1 MTDEQGEGPTN
12 DDAKAFVQKQRK
24 RVPVETSQGTFFAR
38 HITIGDIKFFSEYFD
53 EKNKDSAD
61 LRALGE
67 RLLKLLVCTNH
78 EADKVPALTDEVYNK
93 LSAEDIKV
101 LTEGVSKAC
110 NVALLS
116 DGDPL
121 KALGAAVFDQLAEQ
135 GKRMAQAAAKI
146 KETLNSSFGSMS
158 ATLKAALGENLT
170 GLSAIREALKMSS
183 AVEAMREVQ
192 EKRDLLF
199 SCAVK
204 DPAGTFAASETLR
217 KFQEDRDRFA
227 SSKPIDLL
235 SEIDKGPP
243 FVSPIASE
251 RLLRS
256 PTLPRMEETPM
267 GRAAIAAEES
277 ADQLQEVSGLV
288 GQMVEQLGKLHTL
301 FLTEVIP
308 QWVRNLEDG
317 AKATNTSIGLAK
329 KAIYLSIGVTVL
341 MTCWQLWVAREYKLE
356 NDKQQATSEALF
368 RKQLEVSQEL
378 NTQLTADSK
387 RLQEELS
394 KLSQAVA
401 DLQQPLPASGAPRPK
416 ADKSLR

>member
-1 MTDEQGEGPTN
+1 MTDEQGEGRTSV
-12 DDAKAFVQKQRK
+12 DAKTFVLKQRE

-38 HITIGDIKFFSEYFD
+38 HITIGDIKSFSEYFD
-53 EKNKDSAD
+53 EKKDKDSTD
-61 LRALGE
+61 LRAFGE
-67 RLLKLLVCTNH
+67 RVLKLLVCADQ
-78 EADKVPALTDEVYNK
+78 EADKAPALTDEVYKK
-93 LSAEDIKV
+93 LSAEDIKA

-121 KALGAAVFDQLAEQ
+121 KALGSAVFDQLAEQ
-135 GKRMAQAAAKI
+135 GKRMAEAAAKI

-158 ATLKAALGENLT
+158 PTLKAALGENLS
-170 GLSAIREALKMSS
+170 GLSAIREALKISP
-183 AVEAMREVQ
+183 AVEALRKAQ
-192 EKRDLLF
+192 DKRDLLF
-199 SCAVK
+199 SSALKQPVG
-204 DPAGTFAASETLR
+204 AFAASETLR
-217 KFQEDRDRFA
+217 KLQEDKDRFA
-227 SSKPIDLL
+227 SSKPNDLL
-235 SEIDKGPP
+235 SNNP
-243 FVSPIASE
+243 FAPE
-251 RLLRS
+251 HLLRP
-256 PTLPRMEETPM
+256 PTLPRVEETPM

-277 ADQLQEVSGLV
+277 AAQLQEVSGLV

-329 KAIYLSIGVTVL
+329 KAIYWSIGVTVL
-341 MTCWQLWVAREYKLE
+341 MTCWQLWVAREYKIE

-378 NTQLTADSK
+378 NTQLAADSK

-394 KLSQAVA
+394 KLSRAVA
-401 DLQQPLPASGAPRPK
+401 DLQQPTPASSAPRPK